1 MLTDTSKK
9 SVRIYP
15 YAVLLIV
22 FAASRLVAYGLGIR
36 YDASP
41 MYWFFQVLDPVHLQT
56 KLWQSLFYLHSQP
69 PGFNFLIGL
78 ILNSTPGHELFAFR
92 TVYLLIGLFM
102 VLCLFFTL
110 EKLSIHRYISM
121 PLTIF
126 FMISPPVILFENWL
140 FYTYPTA
147 LMLLASGIFLYLYF
161 EKHRWPALALFFLMC
176 GAIIIMRSLF
186 TMIWFLIILIGVLLH
201 DTKNIKKILVCALFP
216 LIIVTCLH
224 LKNHLVFNQ
233 LTLSSWFGMNLIKMT
248 STIPQEK
255 IDVHIERGEVPAIT
269 RVQPFGSPAEYSEY
283 VAFDATTGI
292 PVLDTPYKST
302 GFPNY
307 NHIGYI
313 SVSRLYR
320 DAAQFLI
327 QKYPTHYGFSVVKA
341 YYAYL
346 RPSCDS
352 IIFRGNNRER
362 LKGWISFY
370 QNYLLGDVL
379 KNTWRTTYTNRFGQQ
394 RVVHI
399 SFLYVFIPVLYIWSL
414 IVALKPHKAHLGKA
428 GTVFFQFVAFNVVYV
443 TIIGNLIDVS
453 ENMRFRFLLVPFTY
467 ILLALLLNKLIKK
480 R

>member
-41 MYWFFQVLDPVHLQT
+41 MYWFFQILDPVHLQT

-78 ILNSTPGHELFAFR
+78 ILNSTPGSELFAFR
-92 TVYLLIGLFM
+92 TVYLLTGLFM
-102 VLCLFFTL
+102 VFGFFFIL
-110 EKLSIHRYISM
+110 EKLKIPRYVSM
-121 PLTIF
+121 PLTVF

-147 LMLLASGIFLYLYF
+147 LMLLASGILLYLYF
-161 EKHRWPALALFFLMC
+161 EKHTWTPLALFFFML
-176 GAIIIMRSLF
+176 GAIIVMRSLF
-186 TMIWFLIILIGVLLH
+186 TTMWFLIILIGVLLH
-201 DTKNIKKILVCALFP
+201 DTKNVKKIMVCALLPF
-216 LIIVTCLH
+216 LFVTCLH
-224 LKNHLVFNQ
+224 LKNHLVFDQ
-233 LTLSSWFGMNLIKMT
+233 PTLSSWFGMNLIKMT
-248 STIPQEK
+248 STVPQEK
-255 IDVHIERGEVPAIT
+255 IDAHIERGEIPAIA
-269 RVQPFGSPAEYSEY
+269 RVQPFGSPEKYSEFA
-283 VAFDATTGI
+283 VFDTTTGI
-292 PVLDTPYKST
+292 PALDTPYKST

-307 NHIGYI
+307 NHIGYV
-313 SVSRLYR
+313 SVSRQYL

-327 QKYPTHYGFSVVKA
+327 QKYPAHYGLSVIKA
-341 YYAYL
+341 CYAHL

-352 IIFRGNNRER
+352 VIFRGNNRER
-362 LKGWISFY
+362 LKRWVTFY
-370 QNYLLGDVL
+370 QDYLLGDVL
-379 KNTWRTTYTNRFGQQ
+379 KNVWHTTYTNRFGQQ
-394 RVVHI
+394 RTVHI
-399 SFLYVFIPVLYIWSL
+399 NFLYVFIPVLYVWS
-414 IVALKPHKAHLGKA
+414 IIGALRPHKARLNKA
-428 GTVFFQFVAFNVVYV
+428 GVVFFQFVAFNIVYV
-443 TIIGNLIDVS
+443 TIVGNLIDVS